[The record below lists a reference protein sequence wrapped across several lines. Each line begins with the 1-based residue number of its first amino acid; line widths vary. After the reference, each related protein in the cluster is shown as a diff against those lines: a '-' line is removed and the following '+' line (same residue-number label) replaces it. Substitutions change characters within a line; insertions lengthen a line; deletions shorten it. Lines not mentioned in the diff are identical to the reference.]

1 MAAKPQTMYEALHL
15 KTPAD
20 AAAFIEEVRRYYEV
34 QGLPP
39 PPFPN
44 DAHQLAPCSIL
55 VTETHDAGGVKT
67 GKIVITD
74 PDCDQLFEKEWLISG
89 GTY

>member
-1 MAAKPQTMYEALHL
+1 MYEALHV

-34 QGLPP
+34 QGLPA
-39 PPFPN
+39 PPFPS
-44 DAHQLAPCSIL
+44 DAHLLAPCSIL

-74 PDCDQLFEKEWLISG
+74 PDCGRLFVKEWLISA